1 MNRIERIKK
10 ILLENL
16 KPAHLVLND
25 NSKKHS
31 GHNNFDGSGMTHI
44 QLEISSIFFNNMK
57 SIDIHRKI
65 NLLLK
70 DEYKKGLHALE
81 IKIIKL

>member
-10 ILLENL
+10 ILFENL
-16 KPAHLVLND
+16 KPTHLLLND

-44 QLEISSIFFNNMK
+44 QLEISSFLFNNMK

-70 DEYKKGLHALE
+70 DEFKKGLHALE

>member
-10 ILLENL
+10 ILLEDL
-16 KPAHLVLND
+16 KPCHLILND
-25 NSKKHS
+25 DSKKHS
-31 GHNNFDGSGMTHI
+31 GHKNFDGSGMTHI
-44 QLEISSIFFNNMK
+44 KLEIGSIYFNNMK

-70 DEYKKGLHALE
+70 DEYKTGLHALE